1 MPPKTR
7 KKNNTQKVKK
17 RTGRK
22 TKNTTFKNKVFKGG
36 RKSLG
41 DALGEKLTSEFIEN
55 LVEHPNNLH
64 SIQIEYCS
72 NNNFVVNT
80 NKLFD
85 TPFEFQ
91 GLSPADTK
99 MEFKNMDDFTIPDD
113 LQVGKQL
120 EIVMYASEEG
130 PIMYGTRIQGNT
142 KKPKGQN
149 TQTYHEKSCATDK
162 LPVIYSVHEITTP
175 ENIASKTDLTPVI
188 NARPGEEETHMD
200 NRITGPLPYDELTLS
215 DYEPEYEPAQ
225 VNSPRM
231 ESLEDAIDIAQS
243 REINPSDISKDLK
256 DKLTRDARIRAEEEE
271 AAALKIQNFVKRKQ
285 QTAKE
290 AEDEEEEDNFGEE
303 AEEDGDLPLEMDF
316 KATLKDMEEID
327 EDDDEIF
334 KTVDDEKAQDDNMV
348 TIIQNTID
356 QLTKIDKGKSEYR
369 DESDYK
375 IPLDLINGKYKTM
388 IEHIPK
394 INMDEK
400 YKKTI
405 LGVLKDNH
413 ERLFMVG
420 KHASLFGTWEGNF
433 KEKILDSIIILTKLN
448 NFFKTSDERYLKDFG
463 KLGPG
468 SRNYAKTVGGRKTR
482 KTKRKTKQRK
492 TKKRTR
498 T

>member
-7 KKNNTQKVKK
+7 RKNNTQKVKK
-17 RTGRK
+17 RPTGRR

-36 RKSLG
+36 KRKSLG

-55 LVEHPNNLH
+55 LVEHPNKLH

-72 NNNFVVNT
+72 DNNFVVNT

-85 TPFEFQ
+85 TPYDFQ
-91 GLSPADTK
+91 GFSPTDTN

-149 TQTYHEKSCATDK
+149 TQTYHEQSCATDK
-162 LPVIYSVHEITTP
+162 LPIIYSVHEITTP

-188 NARPGEEETHMD
+188 NARPGEEEK
-200 NRITGPLPYDELTLS
+200 
-215 DYEPEYEPAQ
+215 Q
-225 VNSPRM
+225 M
-231 ESLEDAIDIAQS
+231 ESLEDATDIAQS
-243 REINPSDISKDLK
+243 MAIEPYDVSKDLK
-256 DKLTRDARIRAEEEE
+256 DKLAHEARIRAEEEE
-271 AAALKIQNFVKRKQ
+271 KEKAALKIQKFVKRKQ
-285 QTAKE
+285 QKAKE
-290 AEDEEEEDNFGEE
+290 AEEDKFGEEEEEEEEEEDKFGEE
-303 AEEDGDLPLEMDF
+303 AEEDESGDLPLDMDLN
-316 KATLKDMEEID
+316 ATLKEMD
-327 EDDDEIF
+327 EDDYEIF
-334 KTVDDEKAQDDNMV
+334 KTVNDEKAQYDNMV

-356 QLTKIDKGKSEYR
+356 QLTKIDKGKSKYR

-375 IPLDLINGKYKTM
+375 IPLDLIDGKYKTM
-388 IEHIPK
+388 IQHIPK
-394 INMDEK
+394 INMDEI

-405 LGVLKDNH
+405 LGVLKDNY

-420 KHASLFGTWEGNF
+420 KHASMFGTWEGNF
-433 KEKILDSIIILTKLN
+433 KDKILDSIIILTNLK
-448 NFFKTSDERYLKDFG
+448 NFFRTSDERYLTNFG
-463 KLGPG
+463 KLEG
-468 SRNYAKTVGGRKTR
+468 RHNYAKTVGGRKTR
-482 KTKRKTKQRK
+482 KSKRKTKQRK